1 MKVFLTGPTGQLGG
15 AIADVLI
22 TKGHDIVG
30 LARDEDAAATLQARD
45 IEAVVGDL
53 ADVPRVAAQA
63 AKADGVIHVAVT
75 GDERQA
81 EVDVAVTTG
90 MLDALAGSGSPY
102 VHTSGGWVLGNTG
115 DRPADEDAPIAVAE
129 AIAWRP
135 ALERTVRSAAER
147 DVRSIVIRPAIMFGR
162 GRGLP
167 AMYVAWAQQRG
178 IGRCV
183 GDGENR
189 WSFVHADDLAEL
201 YCLALERG
209 PAGTLLNG
217 ASGETLVQSELA
229 RAADRAAGGEGNF
242 EPWPLNEA
250 RQELGV
256 LADALA
262 LDQNLSG
269 DRARRLLGWSPS
281 RFGVAKEV
289 AHGSYRLALSGS

>member
-15 AIADVLI
+15 AVADVLMAA
-22 TKGHDIVG
+22 GHEVVG
-30 LARDEDAAATLQARD
+30 LARDEDAATTLESRGVEPAR
-45 IEAVVGDL
+45 GDL
-53 ADVPRVAAQA
+53 ADVDLVAAQA

-102 VHTSGGWVLGNTG
+102 VHTSGVWVLGNTG
-115 DRPADEDAPIAVAE
+115 AKPANEDAPIAVAE
-129 AIAWRP
+129 AISWRP
-135 ALERTVRSAAER
+135 ALERTVKAAAER

-189 WSFVHADDLAEL
+189 WAFVHAEDLAEL
-201 YCLALERG
+201 YCLALEHG
-209 PAGTLLNG
+209 PAGALLNG

-242 EPWPLNEA
+242 EPWPLNAA

-262 LDQNLSG
+262 
-269 DRARRLLGWSPS
+269 
-281 RFGVAKEV
+281 
-289 AHGSYRLALSGS
+289 

>member
-81 EVDVAVTTG
+81 EVDVAVTTA

-115 DRPADEDAPIAVAE
+115 AKPADEDAPIAVAE
-129 AIAWRP
+129 AISSQLTHIAHEEGFDGRVQISADPTLKDADCRIEWRGGG
-135 ALERTVRSAAER
+135 AER
-147 DVRSIVIRPAIMFGR
+147 AESTIEAAI
-162 GRGLP
+162 
-167 AMYVAWAQQRG
+167 
-178 IGRCV
+178 
-183 GDGENR
+183 
-189 WSFVHADDLAEL
+189 ADLI
-201 YCLALERG
+201 
-209 PAGTLLNG
+209 
-217 ASGETLVQSELA
+217 
-229 RAADRAAGGEGNF
+229 
-242 EPWPLNEA
+242 
-250 RQELGV
+250 
-256 LADALA
+256 
-262 LDQNLSG
+262 
-269 DRARRLLGWSPS
+269 ARRFANHTTEEQSDAG
-281 RFGVAKEV
+281 R
-289 AHGSYRLALSGS
+289 